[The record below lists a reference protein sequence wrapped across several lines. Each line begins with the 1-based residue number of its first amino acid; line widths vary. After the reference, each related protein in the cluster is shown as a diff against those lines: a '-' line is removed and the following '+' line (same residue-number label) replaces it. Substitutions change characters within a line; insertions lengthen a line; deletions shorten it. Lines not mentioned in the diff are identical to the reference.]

1 MTDEP
6 IPQADPRAGFLAL
19 RTRID
24 IAITQVI
31 ESGAYILG
39 SEVSGFEQEFSAFVG
54 VRHGVGVASGTDAI
68 ILALKGIG
76 VGPNDYVVTVPHTAV
91 ASVAAIELAGAKPL
105 LVDIDPRTYTMDP
118 QALAEVLARPPGR
131 IAAVMPVHIYGQ
143 PADLAAIEPMVATA
157 GAVLIED
164 SAQCHGA
171 LWGAR
176 MTGSVGR
183 VGTFSFYPTKNLAA
197 LGDAG
202 AIVTS
207 DDALAERIRA
217 LRQYGWRERYISDIT
232 GLNSRL
238 DEVQAAI
245 LRVRLTMLEAENQR
259 RRDIAAAYDSGLQG
273 LPIVLPAR
281 QPEDYSR
288 LPSIRGAHAQAR
300 GAAPRAAIARHRH
313 QHPLPDAGPSAAG
326 LSRPRRHGTRRP
338 RRDRAC
344 GARGAE
350 PADVPAAP
358 RGAGRPRHRRHPRRA
373 GGDRLGKRPSP
384 PACGGRGCERSER
397 VRWVSP
403 RAQCWHTSPS
413 RFAGPSLSPL
423 RAERGD
429 TRITPP
435 C

>member
-1 MTDEP
+1 MSDEP

-54 VRHGVGVASGTDAI
+54 VRHGIGVASGTDAI
-68 ILALKGIG
+68 ILALRGIG

-91 ASVAAIELAGAKPL
+91 ATVAAIELAGAKPL

-118 QALAEVLARPPGR
+118 QALAEVLAKPPGR
-131 IAAVMPVHIYGQ
+131 IAAVMPVHLYGQ
-143 PADLAAIEPMVATA
+143 PADLGAIEPMVEKA
-157 GAVLIED
+157 GAVLVED
-164 SAQCHGA
+164 CAQCQGA
-171 LWGAR
+171 LWGTR
-176 MTGSVGR
+176 MTGSIGR

-207 DDALAERIRA
+207 DDALAERLRA
-217 LRQYGWRERYISDIT
+217 LRQYGWRERYVSDIT

-259 RRDIAAAYDSGLQG
+259 RRDIAAAYDSGMQG

-281 QPEDYSR
+281 QPKTTHVFHQYVVRTPKREALRRALQSR
-288 LPSIRGAHAQAR
+288 SIGTNIHYPMPVHLQPAYRGRIATGPA
-300 GAAPRAAIARHRH
+300 GLGETERAAREVLSLPMFPQLREEQVGRVIA
-313 QHPLPDAGPSAAG
+313 GI
-326 LSRPRRHGTRRP
+326 HG
-338 RRDRAC
+338 AL
-344 GARGAE
+344 AE
-350 PADVPAAP
+350 ID
-358 RGAGRPRHRRHPRRA
+358 
-373 GGDRLGKRPSP
+373 
-384 PACGGRGCERSER
+384 
-397 VRWVSP
+397 
-403 RAQCWHTSPS
+403 
-413 RFAGPSLSPL
+413 
-423 RAERGD
+423 
-429 TRITPP
+429 
-435 C
+435 

>member
-31 ESGAYILG
+31 ESGTYILG

-54 VRHGVGVASGTDAI
+54 VRHGIGVASGTDAI

-76 VGPNDYVVTVPHTAV
+76 VGPDDYVVTVPHTAV

-105 LVDIDPRTYTMDP
+105 LVDIDPSTYTMDP

-143 PADLAAIEPMVATA
+143 PADLATIEPMVANA

-232 GLNSRL
+232 GVNSRL

-281 QPEDYSR
+281 QPKTTHVFHQYVVRTPKREALRRALQSR
-288 LPSIRGAHAQAR
+288 GIGTNIHYPMPVHLQPAYRGHIAMGPA
-300 GAAPRAAIARHRH
+300 GLGETERAAREVLSLPMFPQLREEQVGRVIA
-313 QHPLPDAGPSAAG
+313 GI
-326 LSRPRRHGTRRP
+326 HG
-338 RRDRAC
+338 AL
-344 GARGAE
+344 AE
-350 PADVPAAP
+350 ID
-358 RGAGRPRHRRHPRRA
+358 
-373 GGDRLGKRPSP
+373 
-384 PACGGRGCERSER
+384 
-397 VRWVSP
+397 
-403 RAQCWHTSPS
+403 
-413 RFAGPSLSPL
+413 
-423 RAERGD
+423 
-429 TRITPP
+429 
-435 C
+435 

>member
-31 ESGAYILG
+31 ESGTYILG

-54 VRHGVGVASGTDAI
+54 VRHGIGVGSGTDAI

-76 VGPNDYVVTVPHTAV
+76 VGPDDYVVTVPHTAV

-105 LVDIDPRTYTMDP
+105 LVDIDPSTYTMDP
-118 QALAEVLARPPGR
+118 QALSEVLARPPGR
-131 IAAVMPVHIYGQ
+131 IAAVMPVHLYGQ
-143 PADLAAIEPMVATA
+143 PADLGAIEPMVANA

-171 LWGAR
+171 LLGAR

-183 VGTFSFYPTKNLAA
+183 LGTFSFYPTKNLAA
-197 LGDAG
+197 LGDGG

-217 LRQYGWRERYISDIT
+217 LRQYGWRERYISDVT
-232 GLNSRL
+232 GVNSRL

-281 QPEDYSR
+281 LPKTTHVFHQYVVRTPKREALRRALQSRGIGTNIHYPMPVHLQPAY
-288 LPSIRGAHAQAR
+288 RGRIAMGPA
-300 GAAPRAAIARHRH
+300 GLGETERAAREVLSLPMFPQLREEQVGRVIA
-313 QHPLPDAGPSAAG
+313 GI
-326 LSRPRRHGTRRP
+326 HG
-338 RRDRAC
+338 AL
-344 GARGAE
+344 AE
-350 PADVPAAP
+350 ID
-358 RGAGRPRHRRHPRRA
+358 
-373 GGDRLGKRPSP
+373 
-384 PACGGRGCERSER
+384 
-397 VRWVSP
+397 
-403 RAQCWHTSPS
+403 
-413 RFAGPSLSPL
+413 
-423 RAERGD
+423 
-429 TRITPP
+429 
-435 C
+435 

>member
-31 ESGAYILG
+31 ESGTYILG

-54 VRHGVGVASGTDAI
+54 VRHGIGVASGTDAI

-118 QALAEVLARPPGR
+118 QALAEVLAKPPGR

-143 PADLAAIEPMVATA
+143 PADLAAIEPMVASA
-157 GAVLIED
+157 GAILIED

-171 LWGAR
+171 LWGNR

-197 LGDAG
+197 LGDGG

-238 DEVQAAI
+238 DEVQAAV

-281 QPEDYSR
+281 LAKTTHVFHQYVVRTPKREALRRALQSRGIGTNIHYPMPVHLQPAY
-288 LPSIRGAHAQAR
+288 RGRIAMGPA
-300 GAAPRAAIARHRH
+300 GLGETERAAREVLSLPMFPQLREEQVGRVIA
-313 QHPLPDAGPSAAG
+313 GI
-326 LSRPRRHGTRRP
+326 HG
-338 RRDRAC
+338 AL
-344 GARGAE
+344 AE
-350 PADVPAAP
+350 ID
-358 RGAGRPRHRRHPRRA
+358 
-373 GGDRLGKRPSP
+373 
-384 PACGGRGCERSER
+384 
-397 VRWVSP
+397 
-403 RAQCWHTSPS
+403 
-413 RFAGPSLSPL
+413 
-423 RAERGD
+423 
-429 TRITPP
+429 
-435 C
+435 